1 MFHYVININYIASA
15 SMEPTLIVGDIEI
28 SNKMSYA
35 TSNPKRGD
43 IISFYSR
50 ELNQTMGKRVI
61 GVAGDE
67 ISFKDGNVYI
77 NGQILDESD
86 YLYKGTKTY
95 GDQVYN
101 VPEGCVFVLGDNR
114 SVSRDSRGFD
124 NPYINIS
131 DIKDRHIFSIKSIFR
146 LHL

>member
-1 MFHYVININYIASA
+1 MNI
-15 SMEPTLIVGDIEI
+15 PPLDI
-28 SNKMSYA
+28 KVTKA
-35 TSNPKRGD
+35 
-43 IISFYSR
+43 
-50 ELNQTMGKRVI
+50 
-61 GVAGDE
+61 A
-67 ISFKDGNVYI
+67 I